1 MMKTKTLKELEEMVY
16 DLVALSYKIG
26 RIETDGS
33 TTQNKYN
40 KMVEE
45 RDNLRTEIAM
55 LFKSYKNYY
64 PTELGW
70 GKGKDE

>member
-1 MMKTKTLKELEEMVY
+1 MKTKTLSELEEMVY
-16 DLVALSYKIG
+16 DLVALSYKVG

-40 KMVEE
+40 KLVEE

-55 LFKSYKNYY
+55 LFKAHKNYY